1 MNLGDNIPLL
11 HEGRF
16 WSWIRIRAALELVR
30 AKRAQEIWSAPSE
43 KHPKG
48 EFLGIEY
55 GHFGF
60 ICTGHFKDDPSYLP
74 PAELP
79 GIIFRPP
86 ISARGRK
93 YLMALPKPWE

>member
-11 HEGRF
+11 HEGKF

-30 AKRAQEIWSAPSE
+30 AKRAQEIFGA
-43 KHPKG
+43 KG
-48 EFLGIEY
+48 EFVGIEY
-55 GHFGF
+55 GYLGCPAKFGDLNADM
-60 ICTGHFKDDPSYLP
+60 TLP

>member
-30 AKRAQEIWSAPSE
+30 AKRAQEIFGA
-43 KHPKG
+43 KG
-48 EFLGIEY
+48 EFVGIEY
-55 GHFGF
+55 GYFGCPAKF
-60 ICTGHFKDDPSYLP
+60 GDLNADMTLP

>member
-11 HEGRF
+11 HEGKF

-30 AKRAQEIWSAPSE
+30 AKRAQEIWSAPSI

-48 EFLGIEY
+48 EFVGIQY
-55 GHFGF
+55 GYFGCPAKF
-60 ICTGHFKDDPSYLP
+60 GDLNADMSLP

-93 YLMALPKPWE
+93 YLMALPKPW

>member
-30 AKRAQEIWSAPSE
+30 AKRAQEIFGA
-43 KHPKG
+43 KG
-48 EFLGIEY
+48 EFVGIEL

-60 ICTGHFKDDPSYLP
+60 PPISVDGCKLP